1 MPEIRDCMTVVQT
14 SISLPQVM
22 NRGQV
27 RELDSPYALLQRPHS
42 QFHRMVEQTG
52 PSASR
57 KLLQMALEAHQWR
70 EAQGEF
76 PN

>member
-1 MPEIRDCMTVVQT
+1 
-14 SISLPQVM
+14 M

-27 RELDSPYALLQRPHS
+27 REIDSPYALLQRPRS
-42 QFHRMVEQTG
+42 LFHRMVEQTG

-57 KLLQMALEAHQWR
+57 KLHQMALEAYQSRRR

-76 PN
+76 PNDETDSADPSPLLIRVTPL